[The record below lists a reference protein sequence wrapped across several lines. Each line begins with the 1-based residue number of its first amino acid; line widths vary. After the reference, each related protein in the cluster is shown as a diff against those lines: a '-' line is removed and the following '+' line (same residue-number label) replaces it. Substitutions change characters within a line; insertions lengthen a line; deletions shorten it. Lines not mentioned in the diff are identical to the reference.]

1 MTDTHAARATA
12 PYAPTAGPDDE
23 AALARAT
30 VRRVTG
36 RLMPF
41 LFLLYV
47 FNYLDRTN
55 VSIAALQ
62 MNRDLRFSA
71 GAFGLGAGIF
81 FVGYALCEVP
91 SNLLLARIGPRWWI
105 ARIMITWGVIA
116 SAMMLVRTP
125 VQFYALRFLLGV
137 AEAGFFP
144 GIIYY
149 LSQWFPAAER
159 GRAGARFMIAI
170 PLASALGGAVGGT
183 LLGLDGRLGI
193 AGWQWLFLAEGIP
206 SVLLGFVVL
215 RYLTARPADARWL
228 TAAQRDW
235 LVARLER
242 DHDASAAPHG
252 VPPLRTLLDPVVWL
266 LGLPYLCIIAAG
278 YGYQFW
284 GPTIVRDTLHTSDT
298 RTSLVI
304 AAIAVVTALAMLAI
318 GASSDRS
325 GERHLHAAAAGVVVA
340 AGYAGAALL
349 PTPLGRILALALVG
363 IGASAFLVPF
373 WCLTPMLFRGSAMAA
388 AIALVNSIGN
398 VGGFF
403 GPNVIGVAKTLT
415 GGTTGAFLVLGGI
428 GLTASALCLV
438 LRRVPAF
445 RGGGA

>member
-1 MTDTHAARATA
+1 MTHT
-12 PYAPTAGPDDE
+12 PSGPDD

-30 VRRVTG
+30 VRRVTR

-41 LFLLYV
+41 LFLLFV

-91 SNLLLARIGPRWWI
+91 SNLLLARVGPRWWI
-105 ARIMITWGVIA
+105 ARIMITWGVLA
-116 SAMMLVRTP
+116 SAMMFVRTP
-125 VQFYALRFLLGV
+125 MQFYVLRFLLGI

-170 PLASALGGAVGGT
+170 PLAGVLGGAVGGT
-183 LLGLDGRLGI
+183 LLGLDGRLGLT
-193 AGWQWLFLAEGIP
+193 GWQWLFLAEGIP
-206 SVLLGFVVL
+206 SILLGVVVL
-215 RYLTARPADARWL
+215 RYLTDRPADARWL
-228 TAAQRDW
+228 PAAQRDW
-235 LVARLER
+235 LVARLAR
-242 DHDASAAPHG
+242 DHDTSSAPHG
-252 VPPLRTLLDPVVWL
+252 VPPLRTLVDPVVWL
-266 LGLPYLCIIAAG
+266 LGLLYLCAITAN
-278 YGYQFW
+278 YGYAFW
-284 GPTIVRDTLHTSDT
+284 APTIVRDTLHTSDMQ
-298 RTSLVI
+298 TSLVV
-304 AAIAVVTALAMLAI
+304 AAIACVTVLAMLAI

-325 GERHLHAAAAGVVVA
+325 GERHRHAAAAGVMIAV
-340 AGYAGAALL
+340 GYAGAALL

-363 IGASAFLVPF
+363 IGAGAFLVPF
-373 WCLTPMLFRGSAMAA
+373 WCLPPMLFRGSAMAA
-388 AIALVNSIGN
+388 AIALVNSVGN
-398 VGGFF
+398 LGGFF

-415 GGTTGAFLVLGGI
+415 GGTAGAFLVLGAI
-428 GLTASALCLV
+428 GLTASGLSLV